1 MTNIINQPNK
11 SVLSLTLVRH
21 GETDEN
27 VRGIIQGQSGSLLNA
42 VGQQQVE
49 TLREVLRG
57 ETFDVMIASDLA
69 RTMQTAHI
77 LNTVL
82 ALPLIAEPMLRERD
96 WGTLTGVS
104 VGEARALKEMP
115 DSVETVEAMGERA
128 RRFVGKLLADR
139 ADQRVLAVTHGLFA
153 RCLQAVLLGVTIR
166 DVPPM
171 ENAEVRTLLIDEAMN
186 VVGGSLVGEAFA
198 TGATDD
204 VSDK

>member
-1 MTNIINQPNK
+1 MKNQPNK

-42 VGQQQVE
+42 FGQQQVE

-77 LNTVL
+77 LNAAL
-82 ALPLIAEPMLRERD
+82 ALPLIPEPLLRERD

-115 DSVETVEAMGERA
+115 DSVETVEAMEERA
-128 RRFVGKLLADR
+128 RRFVARLLAER
-139 ADQRVLAVTHGLFA
+139 VGQRVLAVTHGLFA
-153 RCLQAVLLGVTIR
+153 RCLQAVLFGVTIR

-186 VVGGSLVGEAFA
+186 VVGGSLVGEGLAS
-198 TGATDD
+198 GAADD